1 MESATPSISVLE
13 PVSPAIEK
21 TKSILFQPFD
31 LKKWGVFGF
40 CAWLAMLGE
49 RGGGGGGGRFQMPRG
64 GSAGA
69 EAAQARAWLA
79 ANLYWLAPTVL
90 LLVLFIVAICLV
102 LLWLRSRGKFMFL
115 HCVAT
120 NRAEVAVPW
129 QTFAAQANSLFLF
142 KLALGAVS
150 MLCILPLIG
159 LLAFSI
165 WLVAGAEIVIGG
177 VILIALAVL
186 LMIFACVVFGVIT
199 KFTHDF
205 VVPIMAL
212 RRCRTMVAWRE
223 FAEILKADKGRFVL
237 YLLFQLLIALVIG
250 SITSI
255 LTIMTCCFCFTLCIP
270 FVGTYIAAVIF
281 LPLSTFARAYSL
293 LYLAQYGPAYD
304 VFGAAAPVLAQE
316 AGGFVEG
323 NGI

>member
-1 MESATPSISVLE
+1 MESAAPSISVLE

-31 LKKWGVFGF
+31 LKKWGIFGF
-40 CAWLAMLGE
+40 CAWLAMLG
-49 RGGGGGGGRFQMPRG
+49 GGGGGGSGRFRVPRG
-64 GSAGA
+64 GGAGA
-69 EAAQARAWLA
+69 EAAQVKAWLG
-79 ANLYWLAPTVL
+79 ANVYWLAPAVL
-90 LLVLFIVAICLV
+90 VLGLFIVAVCLL

-120 NRAEVAVPW
+120 NRAEVAAPW
-129 QTFAAQANSLFLF
+129 QTFAAQGNSLFLF

-159 LLAFSI
+159 LLVFSI
-165 WLVAGAEIVIGG
+165 WLVSEAEIVIGG
-177 VILIALAVL
+177 VVLIALAVL
-186 LMIFACVVFGVIT
+186 LVIFACVVFGIIT

-212 RRCRTMVAWRE
+212 RRCRTMIAWRE
-223 FAEILKADKGRFVL
+223 FAEILKAGKGRFVL
-237 YLLFQLLIALVIG
+237 YLLFQLLIAFVIG

-281 LPLSTFARAYSL
+281 LPLTTFARSYSL

-304 VFGAAAPVLAQE
+304 VFGAAAPVIAQE
-316 AGGFVEG
+316 AGEFVAG